1 VTPDT
6 AFVLGGGGHRGAYEV
21 GMLKALAHAG
31 IEADIVLGTSIG
43 AINGALHAADPS
55 REGIEHLEQLWRDL
69 EFGDLFPGG
78 LWGRARTAIRERTYL
93 HANDHLRSWLAE
105 HLGHG
110 RIEDLPTAFQC
121 VAARIE
127 DSSEHWFTEGSLVD
141 ALLASSAVP
150 GLLPPVDIDGM
161 HYIDGGVVNSI
172 PLSRALDV
180 GAKTVYVL
188 HVGHIDDELAV
199 PTKPWDVG
207 VVAFEIARRHRFAS
221 DLDRLPDGVTV
232 HVLPTGAAVGRYN
245 DPAKLRYDNLDDAEQ
260 QVATSFTAAKEYLA
274 RI

>member
-1 VTPDT
+1 MTSDT

-43 AINGALHAADPS
+43 AINGALYAADPS
-55 REGIEHLEQLWRDL
+55 IEGIEHLEQLWRDL

-93 HANDHLRSWLAE
+93 HANDHLRSWLGE

-110 RIEDLPTAFQC
+110 SIEDLPTAFQC

-127 DSSEHWFTEGSLVD
+127 DSSEHWFTEGGLVD

-172 PLSRALDV
+172 PLSRALDL
-180 GAKTVYVL
+180 GAKTVFVL

-221 DLDRLPDGVTV
+221 DLAGLPDDVTV

-245 DPAKLRYDNLDDAEQ
+245 DPAKLRYDNLDDAGR
-260 QVATSFTAAKEYLA
+260 QVATSFGAAKEYLA

>member
-1 VTPDT
+1 MTSGT

-21 GMLKALAHAG
+21 GMLKALADAG

-55 REGIEHLEQLWRDL
+55 SEGIEHLEQLWRDL

-93 HANDHLRSWLAE
+93 HANDHLRSWLGE
-105 HLGHG
+105 HLGYG
-110 RIEDLPTAFQC
+110 RIEDLPTPFQC

-127 DSSEHWFTEGSLVD
+127 DSSEHWFTEGVLVD

-172 PLSRALDV
+172 PLSRALDL
-180 GAKTVYVL
+180 GAKTVFVL

-221 DLDRLPDGVTV
+221 DLAGLPDDVTV

-245 DPAKLRYDNLDDAEQ
+245 DPAKLRYDDLADAEQ
-260 QVATSFTAAKEYLA
+260 QIATSFSAAKEYLA
-274 RI
+274 RM